1 MKTRSELK
9 MIRLDEALKPF
20 EADINMRMEKLA
32 QVEKTILGKYADLAD
47 FANGYMYFGFHRTDD
62 GWI

>member
-9 MIRLDEALKPF
+9 MIRLDEGLKPF
-20 EADINMRMEKLA
+20 EADINLRMEKLA

-47 FANGYMYFGFHRTDD
+47 FANS
-62 GWI
+62 